1 MPNPD
6 DAIERALTDGQQFNT
21 MLRIGLMDMWDQ
33 IERILK
39 RPVRFLTEQ
48 QREALR

>member
-1 MPNPD
+1 MD

-21 MLRIGLMDMWDQ
+21 TLRIGLMDMWDQ
-33 IERILK
+33 IERTVLK

-48 QREALR
+48 QREAMR